1 MSWRSPHRNQIA
13 LLPELV
19 KQRVEN
25 KPHAARFFLY
35 IANILYIPFY
45 QTEIQGTPPY
55 DRPTL
60 VALILYGLYKGNFSA
75 DKIIDMSE
83 DSIGAT
89 WILGNM
95 SLPSAKTF
103 RRVINDLLEHIDLIF
118 YQVIKLCDAFDLIG
132 KERLFIDGTKTKA
145 NASKHKAMSYKY
157 LCDKIDKTETKIED
171 LMKKI
176 ITCVTDQKDMN
187 DEELIELIYNLTF
200 A

>member
-1 MSWRSPHRNQIA
+1 LSWRSPHRNQIA

-60 VALILYGLYKGNFSA
+60 VALILYGLYKGNFSF
-75 DKIIDMSE
+75 DKIIDISE

-95 SLPSAKTF
+95 SIPSAKTIF
-103 RRVINDLLEHIDLIF
+103 RSN
-118 YQVIKLCDAFDLIG
+118 
-132 KERLFIDGTKTKA
+132 
-145 NASKHKAMSYKY
+145 
-157 LCDKIDKTETKIED
+157 
-171 LMKKI
+171 I
-176 ITCVTDQKDMN
+176 ITNFLFLLFYENIFGCSS
-187 DEELIELIYNLTF
+187 
-200 A
+200 